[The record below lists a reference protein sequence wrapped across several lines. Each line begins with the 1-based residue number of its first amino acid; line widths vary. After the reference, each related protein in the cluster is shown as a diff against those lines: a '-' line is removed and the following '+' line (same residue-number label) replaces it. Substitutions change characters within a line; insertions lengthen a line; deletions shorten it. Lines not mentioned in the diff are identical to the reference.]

1 MRTVPGPAAPRGPSI
16 QTIAFEAS
24 DRGDPPFNRRTRPF
38 TEPAEPAARGPKT
51 EVDRAKRIAP
61 AAKTRVAMRVS
72 IIAQSG
78 RWQALGG
85 RRWMRDEG
93 SDRGYHRVMEESRVE
108 IFGKDT

>member
-1 MRTVPGPAAPRGPSI
+1 MRTVPAPAPPRGPSI

-72 IIAQSG
+72 IIAQ
-78 RWQALGG
+78 
-85 RRWMRDEG
+85 RRETRVN
-93 SDRGYHRVMEESRVE
+93 RGYHQGMEESRVE